1 MKGRR
6 WQGGPLVIASH
17 NQGKVAEIA
26 DLLAPYGA
34 EVMSAAGLGLEE
46 PEETGLT
53 FIDNAL
59 LKARAAA
66 KATGKPALADDSGLA
81 VAALNGDPGLYS
93 ARWAGP
99 RKDFFLAMRK
109 VEDKLAGSTDRRA
122 AFLCALALVWPDG
135 HEEAVE
141 GRVDGLWVWPPRGGN
156 GFGYDP
162 AFQPD
167 GYDQTFG
174 EMAPE
179 HKHEMSHR
187 ADAFR
192 QLVARCFA
200 P

>member
-17 NQGKVAEIA
+17 NKGKVAEIA

-200 P
+200 Q